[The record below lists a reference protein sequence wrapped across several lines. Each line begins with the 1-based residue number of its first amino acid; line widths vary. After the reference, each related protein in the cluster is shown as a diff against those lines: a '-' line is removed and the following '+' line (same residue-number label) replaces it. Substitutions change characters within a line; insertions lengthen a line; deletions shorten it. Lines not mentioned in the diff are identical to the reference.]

1 MSKLDQIQTALVSID
16 QGNFQKLC
24 DSYFHRT
31 LDIKEIN
38 SVGSVAGEAKT
49 RTGQP
54 DTLIT
59 LNNGNYVF
67 VEATTEK
74 SGLLA
79 KFSADLD
86 ECFDEH
92 KTGVPL
98 VEVEKIILA
107 CNRKLSQKDKTAL
120 IKKGQDNSC
129 IVEFLD
135 LDTLSFDLYQKFQP
149 LAKEFL
155 GIELDT
161 GQILTPI
168 DFIQEYQKSKF
179 ATPLDNKFFFRE
191 KEKEQIIESI
201 NTNDFV
207 ILYGKAGV
215 GKSKLAL
222 ECAKEF
228 ADANSNFQ
236 TFCIT
241 SKNLDLYEN
250 LKAYFGADGSYL
262 IIVDDANRLLQL
274 QHILYLLHEQT
285 ATRKVKIILTVR
297 DYAINQIRNEAK
309 NYYPTEIE
317 LQKFSND
324 EITKIL
330 EDGFGI
336 KNHDYIYRINRIADG
351 NPRLAIMAAKIALET
366 NRLDSINDVSNLYDE
381 YFISINND
389 LAELGNTNLIK
400 VAGIIS
406 FFKTLDRTNTELFE
420 EVAQAFN
427 FTPNEFWTSL
437 EKLHELEIVDL
448 DYEIAK
454 ISDQI
459 LGTYIFYKA
468 FLKDEVLD
476 FSILLNE
483 FSDRFSYRMV
493 DTLNPIIRDFD
504 TKLVYERLQPHVNKR
519 WENIKDNEENLL
531 SFIKLFYYLKQ
542 TETLLF
548 LKTKFDSFEKINIQ
562 ESEIIFPPKNN
573 IQITDKYLEVLRL
586 LENENI
592 ETVLDLTFS
601 YLEKNLQLLP
611 QVIHLLSDDFCFD
624 HYSHYWNY
632 FIQEKVV
639 QKLISKSKDENT
651 KLYKKVFLQV
661 SGKYLQMKFHSN
673 SSSGLSVTI
682 HNFQLRPCESINE
695 IRKSLWQRL
704 IEIHQTEDFKQDVY
718 KIVINYSQA
727 WHEDYVVKEIVEKD
741 AEILIPF
748 ISSLN
753 TADYPVCVLANK
765 YFYFLEKVGV
775 NFDKSI
781 ISIFT
786 NKTYEISQVLSRED
800 RRYFE
805 LGYEDYQKYKKE
817 LLESYFNSYKF
828 EDYKD
833 LFERCQEIQNY
844 QEEKRDHY
852 QLHYPLINALVNLA
866 DINEELY
873 FKVINYLMESGN
885 KLYLE
890 GNHLI
895 YKLVE
900 KSKNSIDVYKSI
912 NEIEFNCKTNWL
924 FSFFQSL
931 DKNSTNQYYLGEL
944 YNLYK
949 TANLNEIPQRFEHLE
964 NYLHIENDV
973 YIKSINSIFER
984 VKTGEGYFNFHLIFN
999 SHTDNFTKLEEIFA
1013 NDISLLKEI
1022 YIHQEKIERYNDYEN
1037 RALKKIYNLDNSFL
1051 YEYLDYLYSEGNSHD
1066 VFHNGRNNYSFIWD
1080 DENALELFRNL
1091 LEFTY
1096 KKEEAKQYFW
1106 RPSYIEIFLQNLS
1119 DAQKEKAINLLKEIL
1134 KENAHDKNKASHIF
1148 QIATNCFGDI
1158 KKEFL
1163 EAFLEVNKNVDDF
1176 KCLSFETNHS
1186 VVTDV
1191 GNSISI
1197 YEHKINFYE
1206 SLLPLFNSLDFLEHK
1221 LAVEETIKNY
1231 KQHIESEKRSNFIGH
1246 F

>member
-1 MSKLDQIQTALVSID
+1 MSKLDQIQNALKAID
-16 QGNFQKLC
+16 QANFQKLC

-31 LDIKEIN
+31 LDIKAIS
-38 SVGSVAGEAKT
+38 SVGSVAGSAKT

-59 LNNGNYVF
+59 LNNGKYIF
-67 VEATTEK
+67 VEATTEQ
-74 SGLLA
+74 SGLLK
-79 KFSADLD
+79 KFSDDLD
-86 ECFDEH
+86 ECFDED
-92 KTGVPL
+92 KTGVQL
-98 VEVEKIILA
+98 TEVEKIFLA
-107 CNRKLSQKDKTAL
+107 CNRKLSQKDKTVL
-120 IKKGQDNSC
+120 IKKGQDKGC
-129 IVEFLD
+129 IVDFLD
-135 LDTLSFDLYQKFQP
+135 LDSLSFDLYQKFQP

-161 GQILTPI
+161 GQILTPV
-168 DFIQEYQKSKF
+168 DFIAEYQKSKF
-179 ATPLDNKFFFRE
+179 ATPLDNKFYFRE

-201 NTNDFV
+201 NSNDLS
-207 ILYGKAGV
+207 IIYGKAGV

-228 ADANSNFQ
+228 IESNSNFQ

-250 LKAYFGADGSYL
+250 LKAYFGADGNYL

-285 ATRKVKIILTVR
+285 PTRKIKIILTVR
-297 DYAINQIRNEAK
+297 DYAINQIRHEAR
-309 NYYPTEIE
+309 NYFPTEIE

-324 EITKIL
+324 EMTKIL

-336 KNHDYIYRINRIADG
+336 KNHDYIYRINRISDG
-351 NPRLAIMAAKIALET
+351 NSRLAIMAAKIALET

-381 YFISINND
+381 YFVSINND
-389 LAELGNTNLIK
+389 LAELGNTDLIK
-400 VAGIIS
+400 VAGVIS
-406 FFKTLDRTNTELFE
+406 FFKTLDRTNLELFE
-420 EVAQAFN
+420 KIAQAFN
-427 FTPNEFWTSL
+427 FTPNEFWTNL
-437 EKLHELEIVDL
+437 EKLHDLEIVDL
-448 DYEIAK
+448 DYEVAK

-468 FLKDEVLD
+468 FLKDKVLD

-483 FSDRFSYRMV
+483 FSDKFSYRMV

-504 TKLVYERLQPHVNKR
+504 NKLVYERLQPHVNKR
-519 WENIKDNEENLL
+519 WEQIKDNEENLL
-531 SFIKLFYYLKQ
+531 SFIKLFHYLKQ

-548 LKTKFDSFEKINIQ
+548 LKTKFDSFEKIKIE
-562 ESEIIFPPKNN
+562 ESEIIFPPNNN
-573 IQITDKYLEVLRL
+573 IQITDKYLEILRL
-586 LENENI
+586 LEGENI
-592 ETVLDLTFS
+592 ETVFDLTFC

-611 QVIHLLSDDFCFD
+611 QVIHLLTDDFCFD

-661 SGKYLQMKFHSN
+661 AGKYLQMKFSSN

-704 IEIHQTEDFKQDVY
+704 IEIYQTEDFNQDIY
-718 KIVINYSQA
+718 KIIINYSQA

-753 TADYPVCVLANK
+753 TEDYQVCVLANE
-765 YFYFLEKVGV
+765 YFYFLKKVGV
-775 NFDKSI
+775 DFDKSI
-781 ISIFT
+781 ISRFT

-817 LLESYFNSYKF
+817 LLESYFSSYKF
-828 EDYKD
+828 EDYTD
-833 LFERCQEIQNY
+833 LFERCQEIQSY
-844 QEEKRDHY
+844 QEEKRDYY
-852 QLHYPLINALVNLA
+852 QLHYPLINALVNLS
-866 DINEELY
+866 DSNEELY
-873 FKVINYLMESGN
+873 FKVINHLMESGN

-900 KSKNSIDVYKSI
+900 KSENYIEVYKNI
-912 NEIEFNCKTNWL
+912 NKFEFNRKTNWL

-931 DKNSTNQYYLGEL
+931 DKNSTNQYYLDEL
-944 YNLYK
+944 YNFYK
-949 TANLNEIPQRFEHLE
+949 TANLNEIPQRFEYLE
-964 NYLHIENDV
+964 NYLHIDNDV
-973 YIKSINSIFER
+973 YIKSINSIFDR
-984 VKTGEGYFNFHLIFN
+984 VKNAEGYFDFGLIFN
-999 SHTDNFTKLEEIFA
+999 SHTDTFNKLEEIFA
-1013 NDISLLKEI
+1013 NDIPLLKEI
-1022 YIHQEKIERYNDYEN
+1022 YLHQEKIDRHNDYDN
-1037 RALKKIYNLDNSFL
+1037 KALNKIYNLDNLFI
-1051 YEYLDYLYSEGNSHD
+1051 YEYLDNLYSEENSRD

-1080 DENALELFRNL
+1080 DENAVELFRSL
-1091 LEFTY
+1091 LEFTI
-1096 KKEEAKQYFW
+1096 KKEDEKQYFW
-1106 RPSYIEIFLQNLS
+1106 GPSYIEIFLQNLS
-1119 DAQKEKAINLLKEIL
+1119 DAQKEKATNLLKEL
-1134 KENAHDKNKASHIF
+1134 LRENAPDKNKASHIF
-1148 QIATNCFGDI
+1148 QIVVNCFGDK

-1163 EAFLEVNKNVDDF
+1163 EAFLEVNKNFEDF
-1176 KCLSFETNHS
+1176 KWLSFETNHI
-1186 VVTDV
+1186 VIDDV
-1191 GNSISI
+1191 GSTSR
-1197 YEHKINFYE
+1197 YEHKIKFYE
-1206 SLLPLFNSLDFLEHK
+1206 SLFPLFNSLEFLEHK
-1221 LAVEETIKNY
+1221 LAIKESITNY
-1231 KQHIESEKRSNFIGH
+1231 KQYIEREKRRTFIGH
-1246 F
+1246 Y